1 MTPSRSALGAKE
13 VWLQLLRD
21 ALLDHLLQAEVST
34 VGSQQ
39 SWKGT
44 PSVSRSPHSR
54 SEAWRSLNLAR
65 MAEEALG

>member
-1 MTPSRSALGAKE
+1 MTPSRSMLGAEE

-21 ALLDHLLQAEVST
+21 ALIDHLLQAEVSQ

-39 SWKGT
+39 SWEGT
-44 PSVSRSPHSR
+44 PSASRSLHSHP
-54 SEAWRSLNLAR
+54 EAWRSLNLAR